1 MRVDADDFARPC
13 SCGREHQIAVKE
25 ILIEA
30 GAVEKLEE
38 EMSEGMLR
46 EYISPLVICDTNT
59 YAATEELMEDIY
71 DRCQVL
77 VLDAEGLQADRH
89 AIKIV
94 ENNMEE
100 DIDLILA
107 VGAGTIHDISR
118 YIAHNYKVPFI
129 SVPTA
134 ASGDGF
140 VTTVAAMTLDGVK
153 KTVPS
158 VAPICVYADTDIF
171 SKAPQRLTAAGISDL
186 MAKYICL
193 ADWKIANLVTG
204 EYFCRETVKLEEKA
218 LKTVK
223 SSIQDITEGE
233 EDECEQLMYALILS
247 GLAMQMIGNS
257 RPASCAEHQVTH
269 LWDMEVINGPLDAL
283 HGEKV
288 SVAALLV
295 LEEYKRIAAAIT
307 QGRCHAK
314 PYENEDEELLK
325 ETFGKKGLL
334 EEIRKENEP
343 ELLETISP
351 QHLEKCLNGIEEI
364 IDELPSEQTMFRLLE
379 KAGCAKTVYDIGLDE
394 SAGLYKETVKLIENQ
409 QDAGYK
415 RRMIMRVGMGYD
427 VHRLTEDRDLI
438 LGGVKIDWEKG
449 LLGHSDADVLIHA
462 VMDALLGAAALGDIG
477 KHFPDTDPAYKG
489 ISSILLLEH
498 VTKLLR
504 EHHYEIGNID
514 ATIIAQKPKMAPHI
528 PQMRANMAKA
538 MGINE
543 SQLNI
548 KATTEEKLG
557 FTGREEGIA
566 SQAIC
571 LLNERKES

>member
-257 RPASCAEHQVTH
+257 RPAS
-269 LWDMEVINGPLDAL
+269 WDREVINGPLDAL

-325 ETFGKKGLL
+325 ETFGKKGVL
-334 EEIRKENEP
+334 EEIKKENEP
-343 ELLETISP
+343 ELLESISP
-351 QHLEKCLNGIEEI
+351 KHLEECLDGIAEI
-364 IDELPSEQTMFRLLE
+364 IDELPNEQDMFHLLE

-394 SAGLYKETVKLIENQ
+394 AAVLPSLRLAPYT
-409 QDAGYK
+409 
-415 RRMIMRVGMGYD
+415 RR
-427 VHRLTEDRDLI
+427 RL
-438 LGGVKIDWEKG
+438 
-449 LLGHSDADVLIHA
+449 S
-462 VMDALLGAAALGDIG
+462 
-477 KHFPDTDPAYKG
+477 
-489 ISSILLLEH
+489 
-498 VTKLLR
+498 LLR
-504 EHHYEIGNID
+504 ISKMLEIRG
-514 ATIIAQKPKMAPHI
+514 
-528 PQMRANMAKA
+528 
-538 MGINE
+538 E
-543 SQLNI
+543 
-548 KATTEEKLG
+548 
-557 FTGREEGIA
+557 
-566 SQAIC
+566 
-571 LLNERKES
+571 

>member
-38 EMSEGMLR
+38 EMSEGMLS

-77 VLDAEGLQADRH
+77 VLDAEGLQADRQ
-89 AIKIV
+89 AIRIV

-118 YIAHNYKVPFI
+118 YVAHTYKIPFI

-140 VTTVAAMTLDGVK
+140 VTTVATMISGGVK
-153 KTVPS
+153 KTVSS

-186 MAKYICL
+186 MGKYICL
-193 ADWKIANLVTG
+193 ADWKIASLVNG
-204 EYFCRETVKLEEKA
+204 EYLCRETIKLEEKA
-218 LKTVK
+218 LKTVR

-247 GLAMQMIGNS
+247 GLAMQMIGSS
-257 RPASCAEHQVTH
+257 RPASCAEHHVTH

-283 HGEKV
+283 HGDKV
-288 SVAALLV
+288 SVATLLV

-307 QGRCHAK
+307 QGRCHVK
-314 PYENEDEELLK
+314 PYKNEDEKLLE
-325 ETFGKKGLL
+325 ETFGKKGVL
-334 EEIRKENEP
+334 EEIKKENEP
-343 ELLETISP
+343 ELLESISP
-351 QHLEKCLNGIEEI
+351 KHLEECLDGIAEI
-364 IDELPSEQTMFRLLE
+364 IDELPNEQDMFHLLE

-394 SAGLYKETVKLIENQ
+394 AAVLPSLRLAPYI
-409 QDAGYK
+409 
-415 RRMIMRVGMGYD
+415 RR
-427 VHRLTEDRDLI
+427 RL
-438 LGGVKIDWEKG
+438 
-449 LLGHSDADVLIHA
+449 S
-462 VMDALLGAAALGDIG
+462 
-477 KHFPDTDPAYKG
+477 
-489 ISSILLLEH
+489 
-498 VTKLLR
+498 LLR
-504 EHHYEIGNID
+504 ISKMLEIRG
-514 ATIIAQKPKMAPHI
+514 
-528 PQMRANMAKA
+528 
-538 MGINE
+538 E
-543 SQLNI
+543 
-548 KATTEEKLG
+548 
-557 FTGREEGIA
+557 
-566 SQAIC
+566 
-571 LLNERKES
+571 

>member
-1 MRVDADDFARPC
+1 M
-13 SCGREHQIAVKE
+13 
-25 ILIEA
+25 
-30 GAVEKLEE
+30 
-38 EMSEGMLR
+38 
-46 EYISPLVICDTNT
+46 N
-59 YAATEELMEDIY
+59 
-71 DRCQVL
+71 
-77 VLDAEGLQADRH
+77 
-89 AIKIV
+89 
-94 ENNMEE
+94 
-100 DIDLILA
+100 
-107 VGAGTIHDISR
+107 
-118 YIAHNYKVPFI
+118 
-129 SVPTA
+129 
-134 ASGDGF
+134 ASG
-140 VTTVAAMTLDGVK
+140 V
-153 KTVPS
+153 
-158 VAPICVYADTDIF
+158 
-171 SKAPQRLTAAGISDL
+171 SDL
-186 MAKYICL
+186 FGKYICL

-394 SAGLYKETVKLIENQ
+394 SAVLPSLRLAPYT
-409 QDAGYK
+409 
-415 RRMIMRVGMGYD
+415 RR
-427 VHRLTEDRDLI
+427 RL
-438 LGGVKIDWEKG
+438 
-449 LLGHSDADVLIHA
+449 S
-462 VMDALLGAAALGDIG
+462 
-477 KHFPDTDPAYKG
+477 
-489 ISSILLLEH
+489 
-498 VTKLLR
+498 LLR
-504 EHHYEIGNID
+504 IS
-514 ATIIAQKPKMAPHI
+514 KMLDI
-528 PQMRANMAKA
+528 R
-538 MGINE
+538 GE
-543 SQLNI
+543 
-548 KATTEEKLG
+548 
-557 FTGREEGIA
+557 
-566 SQAIC
+566 
-571 LLNERKES
+571 

>member
-59 YAATEELMEDIY
+59 YAATEDLMEDIY

-77 VLDAEGLQADRH
+77 ILDAEGLQADRQ
-89 AIKIV
+89 AIRIV

-118 YIAHNYKVPFI
+118 YVAHTYKIPFI

-140 VTTVAAMTLDGVK
+140 VTTVATMISDGVK
-153 KTVPS
+153 KTVSS

-186 MAKYICL
+186 MGKYICL
-193 ADWKIANLVTG
+193 ADWKIASLVTG
-204 EYFCRETVKLEEKA
+204 EYLCHETVKLEEKA
-218 LKTVK
+218 LKTVR

-247 GLAMQMIGNS
+247 GLAMQMIGSS
-257 RPASCAEHQVTH
+257 RPASCAEHHVTH

-283 HGEKV
+283 HGDKV
-288 SVAALLV
+288 SVATLLV

-307 QGRCHAK
+307 QGRCHVK
-314 PYENEDEELLK
+314 PYKNEDEKLLK
-325 ETFGKKGLL
+325 ETFGKKGVL
-334 EEIRKENEP
+334 EEIKKENEP
-343 ELLETISP
+343 ELLESISP
-351 QHLEKCLNGIEEI
+351 KHLEECLDGIAEI
-364 IDELPSEQTMFRLLE
+364 IDELPNEQDMFHLLE

-394 SAGLYKETVKLIENQ
+394 AAVLPSLRLATYT
-409 QDAGYK
+409 
-415 RRMIMRVGMGYD
+415 RR
-427 VHRLTEDRDLI
+427 RL
-438 LGGVKIDWEKG
+438 
-449 LLGHSDADVLIHA
+449 S
-462 VMDALLGAAALGDIG
+462 
-477 KHFPDTDPAYKG
+477 
-489 ISSILLLEH
+489 
-498 VTKLLR
+498 LLR
-504 EHHYEIGNID
+504 ISKMLEIRG
-514 ATIIAQKPKMAPHI
+514 
-528 PQMRANMAKA
+528 
-538 MGINE
+538 E
-543 SQLNI
+543 
-548 KATTEEKLG
+548 
-557 FTGREEGIA
+557 
-566 SQAIC
+566 
-571 LLNERKES
+571 

>member
-233 EDECEQLMYALILS
+233 EDDAKDECEQLMYALILS

-314 PYENEDEELLK
+314 PYENEDEKLLE
-325 ETFGKKGLL
+325 ETFGKKGVL
-334 EEIRKENEP
+334 EEIKKENEP
-343 ELLETISP
+343 ELLESISP
-351 QHLEKCLNGIEEI
+351 KHLEECLDGIAEI
-364 IDELPSEQTMFRLLE
+364 IDELPNEQDMFHLLE

-394 SAGLYKETVKLIENQ
+394 AAVLPSLRLAPYT
-409 QDAGYK
+409 
-415 RRMIMRVGMGYD
+415 RR
-427 VHRLTEDRDLI
+427 RL
-438 LGGVKIDWEKG
+438 
-449 LLGHSDADVLIHA
+449 S
-462 VMDALLGAAALGDIG
+462 
-477 KHFPDTDPAYKG
+477 
-489 ISSILLLEH
+489 
-498 VTKLLR
+498 LLR
-504 EHHYEIGNID
+504 ISKMLEIRG
-514 ATIIAQKPKMAPHI
+514 
-528 PQMRANMAKA
+528 
-538 MGINE
+538 E
-543 SQLNI
+543 
-548 KATTEEKLG
+548 
-557 FTGREEGIA
+557 
-566 SQAIC
+566 
-571 LLNERKES
+571 

>member
-1 MRVDADDFARPC
+1 MRVDTDDFGRPC
-13 SCGREHQIAVKE
+13 RCGREHHIEVKE
-25 ILIEA
+25 IIIEE
-30 GAVEKLEE
+30 GAVKKLEE
-38 EMSEGMLR
+38 AMSDGFLK
-46 EYISPLVICDTNT
+46 EYISPLLICDTNT
-59 YAATEELMEDIY
+59 LKATEECMEDIY

-77 VLDAEGLQADRH
+77 TLDAEGLHADEH
-89 AIKIV
+89 AVEIV
-94 ENNMEE
+94 ENYMEE

-107 VGAGTIHDISR
+107 VGSGTIHDISR
-118 YIAHNYKVPFI
+118 YLAYQYKIPFI

-134 ASGDGF
+134 ASVDGF
-140 VTTVAAMTLDGVK
+140 VSNVAAMTWKGLK
-153 KTVPS
+153 KTVPA
-158 VAPICVYADTDIF
+158 VAPLAVFADTDIF
-171 SKAPQRLTAAGISDL
+171 AHAPRRLTASGVSDL
-186 MAKYICL
+186 LGKYICL

-364 IDELPSEQTMFRLLE
+364 IDELPSEQTMFHLLE

-394 SAGLYKETVKLIENQ
+394 SAVLPSLRLAPYT
-409 QDAGYK
+409 
-415 RRMIMRVGMGYD
+415 RR
-427 VHRLTEDRDLI
+427 RL
-438 LGGVKIDWEKG
+438 
-449 LLGHSDADVLIHA
+449 S
-462 VMDALLGAAALGDIG
+462 
-477 KHFPDTDPAYKG
+477 
-489 ISSILLLEH
+489 
-498 VTKLLR
+498 LLR
-504 EHHYEIGNID
+504 IS
-514 ATIIAQKPKMAPHI
+514 KMLDI
-528 PQMRANMAKA
+528 R
-538 MGINE
+538 GE
-543 SQLNI
+543 
-548 KATTEEKLG
+548 
-557 FTGREEGIA
+557 
-566 SQAIC
+566 
-571 LLNERKES
+571 

>member
-38 EMSEGMLR
+38 EMSEGILR

-59 YAATEELMEDIY
+59 YATTEELMEDIY

-351 QHLEKCLNGIEEI
+351 QHLEKCLHGIEEI

-394 SAGLYKETVKLIENQ
+394 SAVLPSLRLAPYT
-409 QDAGYK
+409 
-415 RRMIMRVGMGYD
+415 RR
-427 VHRLTEDRDLI
+427 RL
-438 LGGVKIDWEKG
+438 
-449 LLGHSDADVLIHA
+449 S
-462 VMDALLGAAALGDIG
+462 
-477 KHFPDTDPAYKG
+477 
-489 ISSILLLEH
+489 
-498 VTKLLR
+498 LLR
-504 EHHYEIGNID
+504 IS
-514 ATIIAQKPKMAPHI
+514 KMLDI
-528 PQMRANMAKA
+528 R
-538 MGINE
+538 GE
-543 SQLNI
+543 
-548 KATTEEKLG
+548 
-557 FTGREEGIA
+557 
-566 SQAIC
+566 
-571 LLNERKES
+571 

>member
-314 PYENEDEELLK
+314 PYENEDEELL
-325 ETFGKKGLL
+325 

-351 QHLEKCLNGIEEI
+351 QHLEKCLHGIEEI

-394 SAGLYKETVKLIENQ
+394 AVVLPSLRLAPYT
-409 QDAGYK
+409 
-415 RRMIMRVGMGYD
+415 RR
-427 VHRLTEDRDLI
+427 RL
-438 LGGVKIDWEKG
+438 
-449 LLGHSDADVLIHA
+449 S
-462 VMDALLGAAALGDIG
+462 
-477 KHFPDTDPAYKG
+477 
-489 ISSILLLEH
+489 
-498 VTKLLR
+498 LLR
-504 EHHYEIGNID
+504 IS
-514 ATIIAQKPKMAPHI
+514 KMLDI
-528 PQMRANMAKA
+528 R
-538 MGINE
+538 GE
-543 SQLNI
+543 
-548 KATTEEKLG
+548 
-557 FTGREEGIA
+557 
-566 SQAIC
+566 
-571 LLNERKES
+571 

>member
-233 EDECEQLMYALILS
+233 ENECEQLMYALILS

-314 PYENEDEELLK
+314 PYENEDEKLLE
-325 ETFGKKGLL
+325 ETFGKKGVL
-334 EEIRKENEP
+334 EEIKKENEP
-343 ELLETISP
+343 ELLESISP
-351 QHLEKCLNGIEEI
+351 KHLEECLDGIAEI
-364 IDELPSEQTMFRLLE
+364 IDELPNEQDMFHLLE

-394 SAGLYKETVKLIENQ
+394 AAVLPSLRLAPYT
-409 QDAGYK
+409 
-415 RRMIMRVGMGYD
+415 RR
-427 VHRLTEDRDLI
+427 RL
-438 LGGVKIDWEKG
+438 
-449 LLGHSDADVLIHA
+449 S
-462 VMDALLGAAALGDIG
+462 
-477 KHFPDTDPAYKG
+477 
-489 ISSILLLEH
+489 
-498 VTKLLR
+498 LLR
-504 EHHYEIGNID
+504 ISKMLEIRG
-514 ATIIAQKPKMAPHI
+514 
-528 PQMRANMAKA
+528 
-538 MGINE
+538 E
-543 SQLNI
+543 
-548 KATTEEKLG
+548 
-557 FTGREEGIA
+557 
-566 SQAIC
+566 
-571 LLNERKES
+571 